1 MEPEEEPMAYSL
13 FSSNNGKW
21 YDASQLVH
29 DIEYTTSLESQP
41 GKLTFMVE
49 KDPTGKY
56 QVSIGS
62 VVRFYSDKRLVFE
75 GKVFTVETDRT
86 DVYRITAYDAL
97 RYLKNSN
104 CILVENMSLNDL
116 FAKIINAYGL
126 KGTTT
131 KWIYEQ
137 LKSSTVPP
145 LETHNFWDKTC
156 FDILDYYMSSV
167 GTKLYANSVAPLKG
181 ENSTANVISRLYLRC
196 KGETIQMRELR
207 YDFWYNEDGTPR
219 TKFLKIGD
227 GSLLTDYN
235 YKVDID
241 NDVYNRFM
249 FVYNNKDATSEGS
262 DETHEQVQKK
272 QLFAGIDSGHIV
284 TNTNT
289 SLDGKAIGENT
300 IPKWGVLCKVIE
312 VNTLE
317 YPNLIAEYMKAAVE
331 FYNQPS
337 RTLKI
342 DALGYDGVYAGSG
355 FFLELSKLGVTMP
368 VYVVSATHRYNADEH
383 TMELEVSTNKDMR
396 AFL

>member
-1 MEPEEEPMAYSL
+1 M
-13 FSSNNGKW
+13 
-21 YDASQLVH
+21 
-29 DIEYTTSLESQP
+29 T
-41 GKLTFMVE
+41 
-49 KDPTGKY
+49 
-56 QVSIGS
+56 
-62 VVRFYSDKRLVFE
+62 
-75 GKVFTVETDRT
+75 
-86 DVYRITAYDAL
+86 
-97 RYLKNSN
+97 
-104 CILVENMSLNDL
+104 LNDL
-116 FAKIINAYGL
+116 FSKIINAYGL
-126 KGTTT
+126 KGSTTN
-131 KWIYEQ
+131 WIYEQ

-145 LETHNFWDKTC
+145 LETHNFWDETC

-181 ENSTANVISRLYLRC
+181 DNSTTNVVSRLYLRC
-196 KGETIQMRELR
+196 KGDTIQLRELR
-207 YDFWYNEDGTPR
+207 YDFWYNEDGTRR

-249 FVYNNKDATSEGS
+249 FVYNDKDATSEGS

-284 TNTNT
+284 SNTNT
-289 SLDGKAIGENT
+289 TLDGKAIGENT
-300 IPKWGVLCKVIE
+300 IPKWGVLSKVIE

-331 FYNQPS
+331 FYSQPS

-355 FFLELSKLGVTMP
+355 FFLELSKLGITMP
-368 VYVVSATHRYNADEH
+368 VYVTSATHRYNADEH